1 MAVDPPENAL
11 LLGTLG
17 KTFQLAG
24 GLRFYGLGQAEAD
37 AIFKLGRVFVTTLG
51 ERRLTQVRRV
61 GGQTVLYLGGV
72 TKIEQAKPL
81 VNEEVYARAEDL
93 PEPEEGFYVELLL
106 DLPVQ
111 VDGEPFGEVVDVI
124 SAGFQDLLA
133 ILHEGEEYLVPLQ
146 ADYVQ
151 IGEEGVFIEDAP
163 EGLLEPS

>member
-1 MAVDPPENAL
+1 MAVDPPEDAI

-37 AIFKLGRVFVTTLG
+37 AIFKLERVFVTSLG

-61 GGQTVLYLGGV
+61 GGQTVLYISSV
-72 TKIEQAKPL
+72 TKIEQAKLL
-81 VNEEVYARAEDL
+81 VNEEVYVRAQDL
-93 PEPEEGFYVELLL
+93 PEPEAGFYLELLL
-106 DLPVQ
+106 ELPVYL
-111 VDGEPFGEVVDVI
+111 DGEPFGEVVDVI

-151 IGEEGVFIEDAP
+151 IGEEGVSIKDAP

>member
-1 MAVDPPENAL
+1 MAVAPSEDAI

-37 AIFKLGRVFVTTLG
+37 AIFKLGRVFVAGLG

-61 GGQTVLYLGGV
+61 GAQTVVYLGGI

-81 VNEEVYARAEDL
+81 VNEEVYVRAEDL
-93 PEPEEGFYVELLL
+93 PEPEAGFYLELLL
-106 DLPVQ
+106 ELPVH

-146 ADYVQ
+146 ADYVR
-151 IGEEGVFIEDAP
+151 IDEEGISVEGAP

>member
-1 MAVDPPENAL
+1 MAVEPPENAL

-24 GLRFYGLGQAEAD
+24 GLRFYGLGQAEAE
-37 AIFKLGRVFVTTLG
+37 AIFKLERVFVTSLG

-61 GGQTVLYLGGV
+61 GGQTVVYLGGI

-93 PEPEEGFYVELLL
+93 PEPEEGFYLELLL
-106 DLPVQ
+106 ELPVY
-111 VDGEPFGEVVDVI
+111 VDGEAFGEVVDVI

-146 ADYVQ
+146 ADYVE
-151 IGEEGVFIEDAP
+151 ISDEGIVIENAP

>member
-1 MAVDPPENAL
+1 MATEPPEDAI

-24 GLRFYGLGQAEAD
+24 GLRFYGLGQAESD
-37 AIFKLGRVFVTTLG
+37 AVYKLERVFIPTLG
-51 ERRLTQVRRV
+51 ERRLTQARRV
-61 GGQTVLYLGGV
+61 GDQTVLYLSGV

-93 PEPEEGFYVELLL
+93 PEPEEGFYVEQLLE
-106 DLPVQ
+106 LPVQ

-133 ILHEGEEYLVPLQ
+133 ILHNNDEYLVPLQ

-151 IGEEGVFIEDAP
+151 IGEEGVEIENAP
-163 EGLLEPS
+163 EGLLESK